1 MLTRLKE
8 FLSYNKAV
16 RNIDLDQL
24 LSPHTLSK
32 VKFPKR
38 SKTYRTLSLAR
49 ELRALKKEFWYFND
63 NTIVLEFLYGKG
75 FKKKVITILGNL
87 HCYRVRVDVW
97 TLTGGGN
104 FYYKEFDY
112 PTGSSILF
120 ELVAIE
126 VLDNSFLP
134 AVSNFHQKINE
145 I

>member
-24 LSPHTLSK
+24 LSPHTLTK
-32 VKFPKR
+32 KQFPKR

-49 ELRALKKEFWYFND
+49 ELRALHKDFWYFND

-75 FKKKVITILGNL
+75 FKKKVVTILGNL

-112 PTGSSILF
+112 PTGASILF

-126 VLDNSFLP
+126 VLDQTFLTHP
-134 AVSNFHQKINE
+134 SKYDMY
-145 I
+145 